1 VPAELLE
8 AVDRAY
14 QQADEDR
21 LLLERSLDL
30 TSQELLERNRQLRED
45 FLALDRVKREREES
59 EARYRRLFDEN
70 LTGVLVSSP
79 DGRILECNRAFAEIF
94 GFASPADAVGFKV
107 AQLYRSPEERQAL
120 IARVRA
126 EGKVC
131 DVEMLGRRPDGRSLH
146 LAVSVVGTFD
156 EDGDLVAILGFLS
169 DDTHRCKLE
178 EQLRQSQKLEAV
190 GRLAG
195 GIAHDFNNLL
205 TAILGYCD
213 LVQMQVIAEG
223 RAYPALEEIHRAG
236 RRAAELTRQLLAFS
250 RRQVSKPG
258 RLQLNGV
265 VVQMKEMLRRLIRE
279 DVELVTDL
287 APRLGEVLADAGQLE
302 QVITNL
308 VVNARDAMPSGG
320 RVTLVTEEVE
330 VSPGGGRPGPPLA
343 PGHYVRLEVRDTG
356 HGIDPALVERIFE
369 PFFTTKE
376 VGEGTGLGLSVVYG
390 IIKQSGGDIR
400 VASEPGAGT
409 AISIYLPRAE
419 AGAHRA
425 AATAAPPPAAL
436 DGEETILLVEDEPQ
450 VRQLTAK
457 ILAERGYR
465 ILEAAAGPEALDLA
479 TSFDGPIHLLLSD
492 VVMPGMPGP
501 ALARQMVERRP
512 AIRVLFMSGYSEGA
526 AAGAGDP
533 VSVLAD
539 APLLQKPFEA
549 HDLLAAVRDVLSAR
563 LGRPTAT
570 ATGRRTG

>member
-59 EARYRRLFDEN
+59 ERRFRRLFEEN
-70 LTGVLVSSP
+70 LTGIVVSRP
-79 DGRILECNRAFAEIF
+79 DGRILDCNRAFAEIF
-94 GFASPADAVGFKV
+94 GFGSAADAVGFDIGE
-107 AQLYRSPEERQAL
+107 LYADAATRDL
-120 IARVRA
+120 LLARLRV
-126 EGKVC
+126 EGKVR
-131 DVEMLGRRPDGRSLH
+131 DHGLSARHLGGQKLH
-146 LAVSVVGTFD
+146 VVANVVGSFGD
-156 EDGDLVAILGFLS
+156 DGELTGILGFIS
-169 DDTHRCKLE
+169 DDTDRCALE

-213 LVQMQVIAEG
+213 LVQMQVADEG

-279 DVELVTDL
+279 DVELVTEL
-287 APRLGEVLADAGQLE
+287 APNLGEVLADAGQIE
-302 QVITNL
+302 QMVTNL
-308 VVNARDAMPSGG
+308 VVNACDAMPSGG
-320 RVTLVTEEVE
+320 RVTLTTAEVE
-330 VSPGGGRPGPPLA
+330 VSKDRGRPSPPLE
-343 PGHYVRLEVRDTG
+343 PGRYVRLEVRDTG
-356 HGIDPALVERIFE
+356 QGIDPEQMERIFE

-376 VGEGTGLGLSVVYG
+376 VGEGTGLGLSVVHG
-390 IIKQSGGDIR
+390 IVKQSGGEVR
-400 VASEPGAGT
+400 VTSEPGVGT
-409 AISIYLPRAE
+409 SVSVYLPRAE
-419 AGAHRA
+419 PGTERA
-425 AATAAPPPAAL
+425 ATNAPPPPAAL

-450 VRQLTAK
+450 VRRLTAK

-465 ILEAAAGPEALDLA
+465 ILEAAAGPEALEIVA
-479 TSFDGPIHLLLSD
+479 SFDDPIHLLLTD

-512 AIRVLFMSGYSEGA
+512 AIRVLFMSGYNDVA
-526 AAGAGDP
+526 AASLSDP
-533 VSVLAD
+533 GSALAD

-549 HDLLAAVRDVLSAR
+549 RDLLLAVRNVLRTGPA
-563 LGRPTAT
+563 RPTAD
-570 ATGRRTG
+570 AAASRAG